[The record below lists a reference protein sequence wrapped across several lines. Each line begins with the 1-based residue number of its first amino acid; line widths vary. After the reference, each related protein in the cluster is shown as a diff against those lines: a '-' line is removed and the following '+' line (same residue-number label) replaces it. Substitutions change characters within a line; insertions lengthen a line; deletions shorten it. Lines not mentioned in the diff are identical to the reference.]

1 MKIEEYKSL
10 LNDMLNPDNVSK
22 NILEIMDNLSID
34 LAKID
39 EQEKIIFEM
48 TETINGLRD
57 TNGKLV
63 LRVTEQSNEPE
74 NEPEPEKT
82 PEENLQDLIDTIRGE

>member
-1 MKIEEYKSL
+1 MKIEEYKTL

-39 EQEKIIFEM
+39 EQEKIISEM

>member
-1 MKIEEYKSL
+1 MKIEEYKTL
-10 LNDMLNPDNVSK
+10 WNDMLNPDNVSK

-39 EQEKIIFEM
+39 EQERTISEM

-63 LRVTEQSNEPE
+63 LRVTEQTEPPE